1 MKTLTL
7 TLTYALL
14 DSIPPIYPSSLTSF
28 AHNCPGSR
36 IANFTI
42 KKKRANGESVGAVAQ
57 PTRTAQPGGCM
68 KDATLTPK
76 TTY

>member
-14 DSIPPIYPSSLTSF
+14 DSIPPIYSSSLTSF

-42 KKKRANGESVGAVAQ
+42 KKKREQMVNLLV
-57 PTRTAQPGGCM
+57 PWHNPPGR
-68 KDATLTPK
+68 LNLVVV
-76 TTY
+76 